1 MLRLKTR
8 VKEVK
13 KIRKIQ
19 EKTIETNADD
29 YMIGLFNG
37 LEMAVAILENREPEF
52 IVTTKEPKVVEHE
65 EEQYGRT
72 IASGIKRKGS
82 AEYERCDTENT

>member
-19 EKTIETNADD
+19 EQTIETNADD

-52 IVTTKEPKVVEHE
+52 RATVKESQIIELEKE
-65 EEQYGRT
+65 EEHFGRT
-72 IASGIKRKGS
+72 VASGIKKKGS
-82 AEYERCDTENT
+82 I

>member
-13 KIRKIQ
+13 KIRNVQK
-19 EKTIETNADD
+19 KMIETNADD

-52 IVTTKEPKVVEHE
+52 RATIKESQIIEHEKHEKE
-65 EEQYGRT
+65 EEQFGRT
-72 IASGIKRKGS
+72 IASGIKKKGS
-82 AEYERCDTENT
+82 I

>member
-8 VKEVK
+8 VEEVK

-19 EKTIETNADD
+19 EQTIETNADD
-29 YMIGLFNG
+29 YMVGLFNG

-52 IVTTKEPKVVEHE
+52 RSTVKESQIIEHEKE

-72 IASGIKRKGS
+72 IASGIKKKGV
-82 AEYERCDTENT
+82 